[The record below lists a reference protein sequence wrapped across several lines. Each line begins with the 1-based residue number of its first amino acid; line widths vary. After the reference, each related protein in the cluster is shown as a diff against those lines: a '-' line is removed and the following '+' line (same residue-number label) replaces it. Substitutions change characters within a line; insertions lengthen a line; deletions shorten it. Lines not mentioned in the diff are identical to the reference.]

1 MVLMGSWGGGRGR
14 GRPCFEHCFIG
25 EGSTPVSNGVEKRY
39 PVHILPVMNG
49 APFTY
54 LMTVSLLEIL
64 CFYVAF
70 NKLKWHSHKL
80 MDKRLNFSVY
90 NVALAI
96 TLCKYPLWGREGGG
110 GVKGGEEERGY
121 SLSMRPWI
129 FSQFNFMKA
138 EKERGIFNL

>member
-1 MVLMGSWGGGRGR
+1 
-14 GRPCFEHCFIG
+14 
-25 EGSTPVSNGVEKRY
+25 
-39 PVHILPVMNG
+39 
-49 APFTY
+49 
-54 LMTVSLLEIL
+54 
-64 CFYVAF
+64 
-70 NKLKWHSHKL
+70 

-96 TLCKYPLWGREGGG
+96 TLCRYPLWGRGGG
-110 GVKGGEEERGY
+110 GIKGEEEERGY

>member
-1 MVLMGSWGGGRGR
+1 MVLLGSWGGGGGRGS
-14 GRPCFEHCFIG
+14 GRPCFQNCCIG

-39 PVHILPVMNG
+39 PVPILPVKNG
-49 APFTY
+49 APSTY
-54 LMTVSLLEIL
+54 LITVSLLEIL

-70 NKLKWHSHKL
+70 NKLKWHSHTL
-80 MDKRLNFSVY
+80 MGKRLNFSVY

-96 TLCKYPLWGREGGG
+96 TLCRCPLWGRGWGVEGG
-110 GVKGGEEERGY
+110 ERERGY
-121 SLSMRPWI
+121 SPSMRPWI

>member
-1 MVLMGSWGGGRGR
+1 
-14 GRPCFEHCFIG
+14 
-25 EGSTPVSNGVEKRY
+25 
-39 PVHILPVMNG
+39 
-49 APFTY
+49 
-54 LMTVSLLEIL
+54 
-64 CFYVAF
+64 
-70 NKLKWHSHKL
+70 

-96 TLCKYPLWGREGGG
+96 TFCKYPLWGPGGG
-110 GVKGGEEERGY
+110 GVKGGKEEREY

>member
-1 MVLMGSWGGGRGR
+1 
-14 GRPCFEHCFIG
+14 
-25 EGSTPVSNGVEKRY
+25 
-39 PVHILPVMNG
+39 
-49 APFTY
+49 
-54 LMTVSLLEIL
+54 
-64 CFYVAF
+64 
-70 NKLKWHSHKL
+70 

-96 TLCKYPLWGREGGG
+96 TLCKYPLWGRGG

-121 SLSMRPWI
+121 SPSMRPWI